1 MINLIKRIIYL
12 IELEKNWRD
21 RTSDAPKA
29 FKVSKNAQSIPY
41 VFNKKLARLRVYEG
55 KNLEYRTTQ
64 EKGDMGYGRC
74 NNDYSK

>member
-29 FKVSKNAQSIPY
+29 FKVSQNA
-41 VFNKKLARLRVYEG
+41 
-55 KNLEYRTTQ
+55 
-64 EKGDMGYGRC
+64 
-74 NNDYSK
+74 